1 MAKKTYAERLE
12 IYNKRMSRFKTRFT
26 PAELDKFG
34 RGKNLR
40 LIPQLLRLWL
50 VLNFNRFI
58 EIDEMMETYAY
69 FENEK
74 NKTTWCPMLQII
86 KRELCHDKVEAKK
99 EIERNISDLSAGKF
113 HFFHLTPMEQLY
125 TYGLD
130 GYDPA
135 RTFTEDIGTV
145 KWNTYQL
152 ISVLRQLLYW
162 LKTEKS
168 IDYFN
173 SFFTLKLLKS
183 ANHT

>member
-99 EIERNISDLSAGKF
+99 EIERTISDLANGTF
-113 HFFHLTPMEQLY
+113 HFYHLTPTEQLY
-125 TYGLD
+125 TYGVD

-135 RTFTEDIGTV
+135 RTFTEDIGIL
-145 KWNTYQL
+145 KYNQYQL
-152 ISVLRQLLYW
+152 ISVLRQLLSW
-162 LKTEKS
+162 LKKAPDYKYPAEKFVAME
-168 IDYFN
+168 D
-173 SFFTLKLLKS
+173 
-183 ANHT
+183 